1 MQVIKRDGSRE
12 PLKFD
17 KISNRIRKMTYGLNN
32 DFIDV
37 LGVSQKVIAGIFDG
51 ITTESLDNLAAETAA
66 SLIPKHPD
74 YSNLAS
80 RISVSR
86 LHKTTKKKF
95 SETIQDL
102 YSYIDPETGKEASLI
117 NEETYRA
124 VMDSK
129 DTFDSAIIHDRDFNF
144 EYFGFKTLEK
154 SYLLKLYGKVAE
166 TPQHMYMRVAVGI
179 WGNDIKNA
187 LKTYELLSTHMMT
200 HATPTLFNA
209 GTRKPQLSSC
219 FLLTMSD
226 DSIPGIYKTLSDVA
240 AISQNAGGIGIS
252 IHNIRSTGSYIR
264 GTNGTSNGIIPMLR
278 VFNETARYVDQGGGR
293 RKGSFAVYLEP
304 WHADIED
311 FIDLRKN
318 TGKEEMRARDLFL
331 ALWIPDLFMERVE
344 KNQDWS
350 LFSPSEVPGLYDEYG
365 DRFVEMYTKAETEGK
380 AKKTI
385 KARDLWSKIME
396 AQIETGTPYILYKDA
411 ANRKS
416 NQQNLGTIRS
426 SNLCTEILEFSS
438 KDEQAVCNLAS
449 IPVNKFLK
457 SKDNR
462 TSKIIRGK
470 CEVDHDLLYS
480 VAYQTTLNLNQ
491 VIDVNYYPTP
501 ETKKSNMRHRPIGI
515 GIQGLADL
523 FAVMGIGFTSE
534 EARKVN
540 SEVFETIYFAS
551 MTASK
556 DLAKQHGAYETFKG
570 SPLSEGKFQFNLWN
584 TDDSEL
590 SGRWDWASLRKEVM
604 ENGARNSLLLAP
616 MPTASCILAESKVLT
631 PEGPKSYIEIMES
644 QGIDWKAI
652 EENGDQQWVFFNS
665 PVSVETRFGTKE
677 CEKIFFN
684 GKVPVIEIE
693 TEDGNVVT
701 CSHNHKFLCLREG
714 QEIWVRA
721 DELTESDEIANKL
734 TSGSGIKSLKKLS
747 QEKPTWDLEVP
758 EVHEYLLENGMVSHN
773 TAQIMGN
780 NEAFEPFTS
789 NIYTRRTLSGEYIL
803 VNKHLVNDLIAI
815 GLWDEDVKNMIILN
829 KGSVQGIAGI
839 PDDIKEV
846 YKTVWEIKQKD
857 LIEMSADRGKFIC
870 QSQSLNLFIEGVNA
884 AKLTAAHFH
893 SWKLGLKTG
902 MYYLRT
908 KSAADAL
915 TGLGID
921 MSKYKTSPEVKVE
934 PVQIQTV
941 PTPELDARMNSEDLA
956 KMVEDMQSGIS
967 CSLDNSEDCL
977 ACGS

>member
-17 KISNRIRKMTYGLNN
+17 KISNRMRKMTYGLNN

-37 LGVSQKVIAGIFDG
+37 LEISQKVIAGIFDG

-74 YSNLAS
+74 YSLLAS
-80 RISVSR
+80 RIAVSR

-102 YSYIDPETGKEASLI
+102 FTYVDPETGKPASLI
-117 NEETYRA
+117 NDVTYNV
-124 VMDSK
+124 VMENK
-129 DTFDSAIIHDRDFNF
+129 DTFDSAVIHDRDFNF

-154 SYLLKLYGKVAE
+154 SYLLKLYGQVAE
-166 TPQHMYMRVAVGI
+166 TPQHMYMRVSVGI
-179 WGNDIKNA
+179 WGADIKNA

-219 FLLTMSD
+219 FLLTTSD
-226 DSIPGIYKTLSDVA
+226 DSIAGIYKTLTDVA
-240 AISQNAGGIGIS
+240 VISQNAGGIGLA
-252 IHNIRSTGSYIR
+252 IHNVRATGSYIR
-264 GTNGTSNGIIPMLR
+264 GTNGTSNGIIPMLK
-278 VFNETARYVDQGGGR
+278 VFNETARYVDQGGGK
-293 RKGSFAVYLEP
+293 RKGSFAIYLEP
-304 WHADIED
+304 WHADVED
-311 FIDLRKN
+311 FLELRKN
-318 TGKEEMRARDLFL
+318 TGKEERRARDLFL

-344 KNQDWS
+344 KDLNWS
-350 LFSPSEVPGLYDEYG
+350 LFSPSEVPGLHEVYG
-365 DRFVEMYTKAETEGK
+365 QKFVDLYLKAESEGK
-380 AKKTI
+380 ARRTV
-385 KARDLWSKIME
+385 KARDLWAKILE
-396 AQIETGTPYILYKDA
+396 AQIETGTPYILFKDA

-416 NQQNLGTIRS
+416 NQQNLGTIKS
-426 SNLCTEILEFSS
+426 SNLCTEIIEYTD

-462 TSKIIRGK
+462 TAKIVRGK
-470 CEVDHDLLYS
+470 CDVDHELLYS
-480 VAYQTTLNLNQ
+480 VSYQTAINLNQ

-501 ETKKSNMRHRPIGI
+501 ETEKSNMRHRPIGI
-515 GIQGLADL
+515 GVQGLADL
-523 FAVMGIGFTSE
+523 YAAMGISFTSE
-534 EARKVN
+534 EARRAN
-540 SEVFETIYFAS
+540 SEIFETIYFAA

-556 DLAKQHGAYETFKG
+556 DLAIKQGPYETFKG

-584 TDDSEL
+584 TEDHEL
-590 SGRWDWASLRKEVM
+590 SGRWDWASLRKEVV
-604 ENGARNSLLLAP
+604 EHGVRNSLLLAP
-616 MPTASCILAESKVLT
+616 MPTAS
-631 PEGPKSYIEIMES
+631 
-644 QGIDWKAI
+644 
-652 EENGDQQWVFFNS
+652 
-665 PVSVETRFGTKE
+665 
-677 CEKIFFN
+677 
-684 GKVPVIEIE
+684 
-693 TEDGNVVT
+693 
-701 CSHNHKFLCLREG
+701 
-714 QEIWVRA
+714 
-721 DELTESDEIANKL
+721 
-734 TSGSGIKSLKKLS
+734 
-747 QEKPTWDLEVP
+747 
-758 EVHEYLLENGMVSHN
+758 

-789 NIYTRRTLSGEYIL
+789 NIYTRRTLSGEYVL
-803 VNKHLVNDLIAI
+803 VNKHLVKDLIAL
-815 GLWDEDVKNMIILN
+815 GLWSEDIKNMIILG
-829 KGSVQGIAGI
+829 KGSVQHIPSI

-846 YKTVWEIKQKD
+846 YRTVWEIKQKD

-921 MSKYKTSPEVKVE
+921 MSKYKSTEAKVE
-934 PVQIQTV
+934 PTAVQTPPPV
-941 PTPELDARMNSEDLA
+941 TPTPRREDPEMIMTSEELA
-956 KMVEDMQSGIS
+956 KLAEKMEADIV
-967 CSLDNSEDCL
+967 CSLDNPEDCL
-977 ACGS
+977 SCGS

>member
-37 LGVSQKVIAGIFDG
+37 LEISQKVIAGIFDG

-80 RISVSR
+80 RIAVSR

-102 YSYIDPETGKEASLI
+102 YNYIDPETGKEASLI

-124 VMDSK
+124 VMDNK
-129 DTFDSAIIHDRDFNF
+129 DTFDSAVIHDRDFNF

-154 SYLLKLYGKVAE
+154 SYLLKLYGRVAE
-166 TPQHMYMRVAVGI
+166 TPQHMYMRVSVGI
-179 WGNDIKNA
+179 WGNDIKNT

-219 FLLTMSD
+219 FLLTTSD
-226 DSIPGIYKTLSDVA
+226 DSIAGIYKTLTDVA
-240 AISQNAGGIGIS
+240 TISQNAGGIGLA

-278 VFNETARYVDQGGGR
+278 VFNETARYVDQGGGK
-293 RKGSFAVYLEP
+293 RKGSFAIYLEP
-304 WHADIED
+304 WHADVED
-311 FIDLRKN
+311 FLELRKN
-318 TGKEEMRARDLFL
+318 TGKEERRARDLFL

-344 KNQDWS
+344 KNENWS
-350 LFSPSEVPGLYDEYG
+350 LFSPSEVPGLHEVYG
-365 DRFVEMYTKAETEGK
+365 QEFVDKYLKAESEGK
-380 AKKTI
+380 AKRVV
-385 KARDLWSKIME
+385 KARDLWTKIIE
-396 AQIETGTPYILYKDA
+396 SQIETGTPYILYKDA

-416 NQQNLGTIRS
+416 NQQNLGTIKS
-426 SNLCTEILEFSS
+426 SNLCTEIIEYTD

-462 TSKIIRGK
+462 TTKILRGK
-470 CEVDHDLLYS
+470 CEVDHDLLYAVS
-480 VAYQTTLNLNQ
+480 YQTTLNLNQ

-523 FAVMGIGFTSE
+523 FAVMGIGFTSS

-540 SEVFETIYFAS
+540 SEIFETIYFAS

-556 DLAKQHGAYETFKG
+556 DLAKQYGAYETFKG

-584 TDDSEL
+584 TEDSEL
-590 SGRWDWASLRKEVM
+590 SGRWDWESLRKEVM

-616 MPTASCILAESKVLT
+616 MPTAS
-631 PEGPKSYIEIMES
+631 
-644 QGIDWKAI
+644 
-652 EENGDQQWVFFNS
+652 
-665 PVSVETRFGTKE
+665 
-677 CEKIFFN
+677 
-684 GKVPVIEIE
+684 
-693 TEDGNVVT
+693 
-701 CSHNHKFLCLREG
+701 
-714 QEIWVRA
+714 
-721 DELTESDEIANKL
+721 
-734 TSGSGIKSLKKLS
+734 
-747 QEKPTWDLEVP
+747 
-758 EVHEYLLENGMVSHN
+758 

-921 MSKYKTSPEVKVE
+921 MSKYKTAPEVKVE

-941 PTPELDARMNSEDLA
+941 PTPELDKRMSSEDLA
-956 KMVEDMQSGIS
+956 KLVENMESGIS
-967 CSLDNSEDCL
+967 CSLDNPEDCL

>member
-37 LGVSQKVIAGIFDG
+37 LEISQKVIAGIFDG

-80 RISVSR
+80 RIAVSR

-102 YSYIDPETGKEASLI
+102 YNYIDPETGKEASLI

-124 VMDSK
+124 VMDNK
-129 DTFDSAIIHDRDFNF
+129 DTFDSAVIHDRDFNF

-154 SYLLKLYGKVAE
+154 SYLLKLYGRVAE
-166 TPQHMYMRVAVGI
+166 TPQHMYMRVSVGI

-219 FLLTMSD
+219 FLLTTSD
-226 DSIPGIYKTLSDVA
+226 DSIAGIYKTLTDVA
-240 AISQNAGGIGIS
+240 TISQNAGGIGLA
-252 IHNIRSTGSYIR
+252 IHNIRATGSYIR

-278 VFNETARYVDQGGGR
+278 VFNETARYVDQGGGK
-293 RKGSFAVYLEP
+293 RKGSFAIYLEP
-304 WHADIED
+304 WHADVED
-311 FIDLRKN
+311 FLELRKN
-318 TGKEEMRARDLFL
+318 TGKEERRARDLFL

-344 KNQDWS
+344 KNENWS
-350 LFSPSEVPGLYDEYG
+350 LFSPSEVPGLHEVYG
-365 DRFVEMYTKAETEGK
+365 QEFVDKYLKAESEGK
-380 AKKTI
+380 AKRVV
-385 KARDLWSKIME
+385 KARDLWTKIIE
-396 AQIETGTPYILYKDA
+396 SQIETGTPYILYKDA

-416 NQQNLGTIRS
+416 NQQNLGTIKS
-426 SNLCTEILEFSS
+426 SNLCTEIIEYTD

-462 TSKIIRGK
+462 TTKILRGK

-540 SEVFETIYFAS
+540 SEVFETIYFAA

-556 DLAKQHGAYETFKG
+556 DLAKKHGAYETFKG

-584 TDDSEL
+584 TEDSEL
-590 SGRWDWASLRKEVM
+590 SGRWDWASLRNEVI

-616 MPTASCILAESKVLT
+616 MPTAS
-631 PEGPKSYIEIMES
+631 
-644 QGIDWKAI
+644 
-652 EENGDQQWVFFNS
+652 
-665 PVSVETRFGTKE
+665 
-677 CEKIFFN
+677 
-684 GKVPVIEIE
+684 
-693 TEDGNVVT
+693 
-701 CSHNHKFLCLREG
+701 
-714 QEIWVRA
+714 
-721 DELTESDEIANKL
+721 
-734 TSGSGIKSLKKLS
+734 
-747 QEKPTWDLEVP
+747 
-758 EVHEYLLENGMVSHN
+758 

-921 MSKYKTSPEVKVE
+921 MSKYKTAPEVKVE

-941 PTPELDARMNSEDLA
+941 PTPELDKRMSSEDLA
-956 KMVEDMQSGIS
+956 KLVENMESGIS
-967 CSLDNSEDCL
+967 CSLDNPEDCL

>member
-1 MQVIKRDGSRE
+1 MQVIKRDGSSE
-12 PLKFD
+12 PLKFE

-32 DFIDV
+32 DFIDA
-37 LGVSQKVIAGIFDG
+37 LEISQKVIAGIFDG

-66 SLIPKHPD
+66 SLIPRHPD

-80 RISVSR
+80 RIAVSR

-124 VMDSK
+124 IMDNK
-129 DTFDSAIIHDRDFNF
+129 DTFDSAVIHDRDFNF

-219 FLLTMSD
+219 FLLTTSD
-226 DSIPGIYKTLSDVA
+226 DSIAGIYKTLTDVA
-240 AISQNAGGIGIS
+240 TISQHAGGIGLA

-278 VFNETARYVDQGGGR
+278 VFNETARYVDQGGGK
-293 RKGSFAVYLEP
+293 RKGSFAIYLEP
-304 WHADIED
+304 WHADVED
-311 FIDLRKN
+311 FLELRKN
-318 TGKEEMRARDLFL
+318 TGKEERRARDLFL

-344 KNQDWS
+344 KNENWS
-350 LFSPSEVPGLYDEYG
+350 LFSPSEVPGLHEVYG
-365 DRFVEMYTKAETEGK
+365 QEFVAKYLKAESEGK
-380 AKKTI
+380 AKRVV
-385 KARDLWSKIME
+385 KARDLWTKIIE
-396 AQIETGTPYILYKDA
+396 SQIETGTPYILYKDA

-416 NQQNLGTIRS
+416 NQQNLGTIKS
-426 SNLCTEILEFSS
+426 SNLCTEIIEYTD

-462 TSKIIRGK
+462 TTKILRGK

-523 FAVMGIGFTSE
+523 FAVMGIGFTSD

-570 SPLSEGKFQFNLWN
+570 SPLSEGKFQYNLWN
-584 TDDSEL
+584 TEDSEL
-590 SGRWDWASLRKEVM
+590 SGRWDWASLRKEVI

-616 MPTASCILAESKVLT
+616 MPTAS
-631 PEGPKSYIEIMES
+631 
-644 QGIDWKAI
+644 
-652 EENGDQQWVFFNS
+652 
-665 PVSVETRFGTKE
+665 
-677 CEKIFFN
+677 
-684 GKVPVIEIE
+684 
-693 TEDGNVVT
+693 
-701 CSHNHKFLCLREG
+701 
-714 QEIWVRA
+714 
-721 DELTESDEIANKL
+721 
-734 TSGSGIKSLKKLS
+734 
-747 QEKPTWDLEVP
+747 
-758 EVHEYLLENGMVSHN
+758 

-921 MSKYKTSPEVKVE
+921 MSKYKTAPEVKAE
-934 PVQIQTV
+934 PVQIAQV
-941 PTPELDARMNSEDLA
+941 LTPELDTRMNSEDLA
-956 KMVEDMQSGIS
+956 KLVQNMESDIM
-967 CSLDNSEDCL
+967 CSLDNPDECIS
-977 ACGS
+977 CGS

>member
-1 MQVIKRDGSRE
+1 MQVIKRDGSKE

-17 KISNRIRKMTYGLNN
+17 KISSRIRKMTYGLNN

-37 LGVSQKVIAGIFDG
+37 MEISQKVIGGIFDG

-74 YSNLAS
+74 YSILAS
-80 RISVSR
+80 RIAVSR

-102 YSYIDPETGKEASLI
+102 YEYIDPETGKPASLI
-117 NEETYRA
+117 GEETYKS
-124 VMDSK
+124 VMENREIL
-129 DTFDSAIIHDRDFNF
+129 DSAVIHDRDFNF

-154 SYLLKLYGKVAE
+154 SYLLKLHGKVAE

-179 WGNDIKNA
+179 WGNDIKNV
-187 LKTYELLSTHMMT
+187 LKTYELLSDHMMT

-219 FLLTMSD
+219 FLLSMSE

-240 AISQNAGGIGIS
+240 AISQNAGGIGLS

-293 RKGSFAVYLEP
+293 RKGSFSIYIEP

-344 KNQDWS
+344 RDEEWS
-350 LFSPSEVPGLYDEYG
+350 LFSPSEVPGLYDLYG
-365 DRFVEMYTKAETEGK
+365 QEFVEMYTKAESEGK
-380 AKKTI
+380 AKRKM
-385 KARDLWSKIME
+385 KARELWAKILE
-396 AQIETGTPYILYKDA
+396 SQIETGTPYILYKDA
-411 ANRKS
+411 ANQKS
-416 NQQNLGTIRS
+416 NQKNLGTIRS
-426 SNLCTEILEFSS
+426 SNLCTEIIEFSS
-438 KDEQAVCNLAS
+438 KEEQAVCNLAS

-457 SKDNR
+457 SKDQR
-462 TSKIIRGK
+462 TSKIARGK

-480 VAYQTTLNLNQ
+480 VAYQTTLNLNK

-501 ETKKSNMRHRPIGI
+501 ETKRSNMRHRPIGI

-523 FAVMGIGFTSE
+523 YAIIGIPFTSP
-534 EARKVN
+534 EARKIN
-540 SEVFETIYFAS
+540 SEIFETIYFAS

-556 DLAKQHGAYETFKG
+556 DLALLEGPYETFKG
-570 SPLSEGKFQFNLWN
+570 SPLSEGKFQFDLWG
-584 TDDSEL
+584 TKSEEL
-590 SGRWDWASLRKEVM
+590 SGRWDWESLRKEVM
-604 ENGARNSLLLAP
+604 KSGTRNSLLLAP
-616 MPTASCILAESKVLT
+616 MPTAS
-631 PEGPKSYIEIMES
+631 
-644 QGIDWKAI
+644 
-652 EENGDQQWVFFNS
+652 
-665 PVSVETRFGTKE
+665 
-677 CEKIFFN
+677 
-684 GKVPVIEIE
+684 
-693 TEDGNVVT
+693 
-701 CSHNHKFLCLREG
+701 
-714 QEIWVRA
+714 
-721 DELTESDEIANKL
+721 
-734 TSGSGIKSLKKLS
+734 
-747 QEKPTWDLEVP
+747 
-758 EVHEYLLENGMVSHN
+758 

-789 NIYTRRTLSGEYIL
+789 NIYTRRTLSGEFIL
-803 VNKHLVNDLIAI
+803 VNKHLVRELISL
-815 GLWDEDVKNMIILN
+815 GLWNEDMKNMIILG
-829 KGSVQGIAGI
+829 KGSVQNI
-839 PDDIKEV
+839 PSIPSELKEI

-857 LIEMSADRGKFIC
+857 LIEMSAERGRFIC

-908 KSAADAL
+908 KAAADAL
-915 TGLGID
+915 SGLGID
-921 MSKYKTSPEVKVE
+921 MSKYKTSPEAKSVPPKIE
-934 PVQIQTV
+934 AKIENQKIHPDPIPDSDPV
-941 PTPELDARMNSEDLA
+941 MNSEDLA
-956 KMVEDMQSGIS
+956 KLVEKMGSDIS
-967 CSLDNSEDCL
+967 CSLDNEDCL